1 MNLFVLTLM
10 ILSQLEMG
18 FTGSSG
24 GQPPTTSVV
33 PNVSW
38 NRYETQ
44 NFEILSINKEQ
55 GVYLYQNVEYLRK
68 WTLERWGIKS
78 VDYSTKCKIMIAPDK
93 DTYVKLFK
101 KDKTGYVAD
110 GKSIAIWMYA
120 EPKWHVDSLPQAL
133 TAIGIAEFERK
144 YNVIFPLWLKEGMSL
159 LNTSIGNIK
168 SNLGELTEVFSK
180 DNAWFWSKD
189 LLNMTPDKLAKY
201 EVKHRGWFAKE
212 SAMMCLYLIKE
223 HGPLSFNNMLNVFVA
238 KEADPLA
245 ALRQVG
251 YADYEKFDLVF
262 YKYMYSL
269 AGDILNRK
277 TPDSYLTW
285 SFKTFSKEK

>member
-1 MNLFVLTLM
+1 MNLFLFTLM
-10 ILSQLEMG
+10 VLFQSG
-18 FTGSSG
+18 SAGSSG

-68 WTLERWGIKS
+68 WVLERWGIKS

-93 DTYVKLFK
+93 ETYVKLFK
-101 KDKTGYVAD
+101 KDKTGYVND
-110 GKSIAIWMYA
+110 GKTISIWMYA
-120 EPKWHVDSLPQAL
+120 EPKWHVDTLPQAL
-133 TAIGIAEFERK
+133 TAIGIIEFERK
-144 YNVIFPLWLKEGMSL
+144 YNTTFPLWLKEGMSVV
-159 LNTSIGNIK
+159 NTSIGNVR
-168 SNLGELTEVFSK
+168 SNIGDLIEAFSK

-189 LLNMTPDKLAKY
+189 LMSMTPEKLAKY
-201 EVKHRGWFAKE
+201 ETKHRSWFSKE
-212 SAMMCLYLIKE
+212 SAALCLYLMKE
-223 HGPLSFNNMLNVFVA
+223 HGTLSFNNMLNVLTV
-238 KEADPLA
+238 KDADPA
-245 ALRQVG
+245 NALKKIGFV
-251 YADYEKFDLVF
+251 DYEKFDQVF

-269 AGDILNRK
+269 SADVINRK

-285 SFKTFSKEK
+285 TFKTFSKEK